1 MIRAVMRSVRKP
13 CVLSVALLALVPRGE
28 AQVISGTVEGRVTD
42 SSGAVLPG
50 VTITALNT
58 ATAATFAVTTTSEGL
73 YRVPYVPAGIY
84 DVRADLSGFRTETK
98 EGVTVRG
105 NDSAVVDFTLTVA

>member
-1 MIRAVMRSVRKP
+1 MIRAVMRYVRKP

-50 VTITALNT
+50 VTIEHKFLR
-58 ATAATFAVTTTSEGL
+58 GL
-73 YRVPYVPAGIY
+73 RGLRGLCVPA
-84 DVRADLSGFRTETK
+84 AAS
-98 EGVTVRG
+98 VTR
-105 NDSAVVDFTLTVA
+105 S